1 MANSKIEFI
10 DLSLPI
16 QNDIPGVM
24 QAKIEYE
31 NHEQGAKSFAP
42 KLGLTVEDMPGGKMA
57 ASETITLA
65 THIATH
71 FDAPWHFGPTS
82 GGKPAK
88 TIDEIPL
95 EWCYSD
101 GVVLDFRDKGAG
113 YAISVDD
120 LKQAL
125 ERIKY
130 ALKPLDIVL
139 IMTGVSNKYWG
150 KPEYDKMNP
159 GVGREPTLWL
169 IDQGV
174 KVTGID
180 AWGWDRPFS
189 FMAAEVKQGLKQN
202 LWPGHFAG
210 MEKEYCHIEN
220 LTNLDKIP
228 KPYGFKVAAF
238 PIKVHK
244 GSAGWVRAV
253 AIV

>member
-1 MANSKIEFI
+1 MANSKIELI
-10 DLSLPI
+10 DLSTPI
-16 QNDIPGVM
+16 QNDIPGIM
-24 QAKIEYE
+24 QAKIEYQ
-31 NHEQGAKSFAP
+31 NHEQGAKSFGP
-42 KLGLTVEDMPGGKMA
+42 GFGLTMEDMPDGRMA
-57 ASETITLA
+57 ASETITLT

-71 FDAPWHFGPTS
+71 LDAPWHFGSTS
-82 GGKPAK
+82 GSKPAK

-101 GVVLDFRDKGAG
+101 GVVLDFRNKEAG

-120 LKQAL
+120 LEQAL
-125 ERIKY
+125 KRIKY
-130 ALKPLDIVL
+130 ELKPLDIVL

-159 GVGREPTLWL
+159 GMGREPTLWL

-174 KVTGID
+174 KVAGID

-189 FMAAEVKQGLKQN
+189 FMVPEVKQGLKQN
-202 LWPGHFAG
+202 LWPGHYAG

-228 KPYGFKVAAF
+228 QPHGFKVAVF
-238 PIKVHK
+238 PIKIHK
-244 GSAGWVRAV
+244 GSAAWVRAV

>member
-16 QNDIPGVM
+16 QNDIPGIM

-31 NHEQGAKSFAP
+31 NHEQGAKNLAP
-42 KLGLTVEDMPGGKMA
+42 KLGLTVEDIPGGRMSA
-57 ASETITLA
+57 IETITLG

-88 TIDEIPL
+88 TIDKIPL
-95 EWCYSD
+95 EWCYND

-125 ERIKY
+125 KRIKY

-150 KPEYDKMNP
+150 KPEYDKMHP

-189 FMAAEVKQGLKQN
+189 FMAPEVKQGLKQN

-238 PIKVHK
+238 PIKIHK